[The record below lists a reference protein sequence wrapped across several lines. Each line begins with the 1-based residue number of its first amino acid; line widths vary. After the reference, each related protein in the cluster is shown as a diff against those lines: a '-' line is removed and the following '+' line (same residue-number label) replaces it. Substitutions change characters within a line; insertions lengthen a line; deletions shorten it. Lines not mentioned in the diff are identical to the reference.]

1 MKQSCAK
8 NKMRHGFREDSE
20 SAGNPQLQTLL
31 LEPTSGFSRLLRGT
45 LALILTLWVATA
57 SGPALATDPTAEVFA
72 SAKSLDEQVQ
82 EIKSDVLAIA
92 AELSNLEERLLY
104 PSNTQLA
111 VFVSMAD
118 GQPVEIDSA
127 RISIDGK
134 LVSQHIYSFKE
145 LEALEKGGVQRIYTG
160 NIQTGEHRLEVSISG
175 KRGAEKDFE
184 TVESFVFNKEVT
196 PKLVEITLTGE
207 TLGSTTIAITDW

>member
-1 MKQSCAK
+1 MKQSYVK
-8 NKMRHGFREDSE
+8 NMLCHGFRAHTE
-20 SAGNPQLQTLL
+20 SADNPQVQTLL
-31 LEPTSGFSRLLRGT
+31 LEATNGFSRLLRCA
-45 LALILTLWVATA
+45 LALILTLWITTA
-57 SGPALATDPTAEVFA
+57 SGPARATEPTAEVFV

-82 EIKSDVLAIA
+82 EIKSDVLGIA

-111 VFVSMAD
+111 VFVSLSD

-160 NIQTGEHRLEVSISG
+160 NVQTGEHRLEVSISG

-184 TVESFVFNKEVT
+184 TVESFVFNKEVA
-196 PKLVEITLTGE
+196 PKLVGITLTGE
-207 TLGSTTIAITDW
+207 SMGSATIAITDW